1 MAIKEKENYGLYF
14 KFWRKYSSLMDLLAI
29 AVVFFPSL
37 NSERMQPQRSAMSVC
52 DAGRPQLKT
61 KLSYCLLHKNKGIYV
76 LKGIRSCIKSIKINR

>member
-1 MAIKEKENYGLYF
+1 
-14 KFWRKYSSLMDLLAI
+14 MDLLAI

-52 DAGRPQLKT
+52 DVGRPQLKT